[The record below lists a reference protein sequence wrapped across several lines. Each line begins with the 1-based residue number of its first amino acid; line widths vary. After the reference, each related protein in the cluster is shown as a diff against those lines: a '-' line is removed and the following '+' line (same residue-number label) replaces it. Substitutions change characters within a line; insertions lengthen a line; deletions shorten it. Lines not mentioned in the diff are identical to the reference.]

1 MGSYIAQREM
11 YLEKA
16 LLLSKEG
23 MGSER
28 ISRIIPVPSETI
40 RRWIIKF
47 APETRNTPAAM
58 KTQQPQSTPTPV
70 RNSADVKDL
79 EKRVKELEA
88 KLLKAEIKAE
98 AYDEMINVA
107 ETKFNIPIR
116 KKAGAKQ

>member
-1 MGSYIAQREM
+1 
-11 YLEKA
+11 
-16 LLLSKEG
+16 
-23 MGSER
+23 
-28 ISRIIPVPSETI
+28 
-40 RRWIIKF
+40 
-47 APETRNTPAAM
+47 M

-107 ETKFNIPIR
+107 EAKFNIPIR